1 MIPRS
6 DAVQARQKLAETTS
20 TVGAGIL
27 GGGVALLIAELLR
40 PYAVA
45 LLLLGL
51 AMHAWGMY
59 DKHRLES
66 GIGTT
71 RVWWAEV
78 LYWGC
83 LAALIALA
91 VFIAKTGL

>member
-1 MIPRS
+1 MIPQS
-6 DAVQARQKLAETTS
+6 DSVQPRQKLAETTS

-40 PYAVA
+40 PYAVP

-66 GIGTT
+66 AIGPT

>member
-1 MIPRS
+1 
-6 DAVQARQKLAETTS
+6 
-20 TVGAGIL
+20 
-27 GGGVALLIAELLR
+27 
-40 PYAVA
+40 
-45 LLLLGL
+45 
-51 AMHAWGMY
+51 MY

-91 VFIAKTGL
+91 VFLAKTGL